1 MLITHTHW
9 LNFNFKLWNLFS
21 LFSRRYI
28 LKIENRKMYFI
39 HVVASLIV
47 VSFVLKGAQSQ
58 VNDLRL
64 NRLFMLVH
72 EEKLREEA
80 AEREPGEHNHDLS
93 AFIDNGVM
101 GTDSFAPTPSPPQFQ
116 QQQFGQSQ
124 QFFPQPQSFQVNTA
138 AFFLF
143 SNNIFYLFFLPKM
156 CHSLSRLNFK
166 RNVCP
171 LSFPLQVSS
180 SARAIHL
187 VLHLWYIFLI
197 YFSLLD
203 DQLYFTI

>member
-1 MLITHTHW
+1 
-9 LNFNFKLWNLFS
+9 
-21 LFSRRYI
+21 
-28 LKIENRKMYFI
+28 MYFI

-47 VSFVLKGAQSQ
+47 FSFVLKGAQSQ

-101 GTDSFAPTPSPPQFQ
+101 GTDSFAPPPSPPQFQ

-138 AFFLF
+138 AFFFFQIIF
-143 SNNIFYLFFLPKM
+143 SIYFLCQK
-156 CHSLSRLNFK
+156 CVTASAASISSATFVR
-166 RNVCP
+166 
-171 LSFPLQVSS
+171 SVSS
-180 SARAIHL
+180 SKSAVQREQSI
-187 VLHLWYIFLI
+187 
-197 YFSLLD
+197 
-203 DQLYFTI
+203 